1 MTTENTS
8 TDEAT
13 IRGLI
18 EDRVMA
24 VATKDLD
31 AALANHAP
39 EVVMFDVVNPLRYS
53 GRDAVRERTTA
64 WFSLYDGAI
73 GYEVRDLDVTVG
85 GNAAFC
91 HYLYRVSGTKTDG
104 MKVEMWVRATLCFR
118 RSAGEWLLVHEH
130 DSVPFDPDSGRASL
144 ELKPD

>member
-8 TDEAT
+8 TDEAK

-18 EDRVMA
+18 EDRVKA

-31 AALANHAP
+31 AGMANHDP

-53 GRDAVRERTTA
+53 GTDAVRERTKA

-73 GYEVRDLDVTVG
+73 GYEVRDLDVKVG
-85 GNAAFC
+85 GDAAFC

-104 MKVEMWVRATLCFR
+104 LKVEMWVRATLCFR
-118 RSAGEWLLVHEH
+118 KSAGEWVLAHEH

-144 ELKPD
+144 DLEPD